1 MRLSFSTPLSPEE
14 CVAELPAAVERCPVP
29 EPLVPERTT
38 GWFTSGDKHPVR
50 VRTRGFRV
58 RISPRYPW
66 PLFSSPLFSGRVRRT
81 DGGSLL
87 QGRVQPPWLTVLFF
101 AIWFTPVGG
110 LWLILAFAYVRCTLV
125 GAPLPDTLEML
136 PMVSGMLAVGLLVA
150 FTFYRSIRRE
160 ATALREL
167 IGDAVGRRGVNQ
179 TAV

>member
-1 MRLSFSTPLSPEE
+1 MRLSFSTLLSPEE

-29 EPLVPERTT
+29 EPLVPERTI
-38 GWFTSGDKHPVR
+38 GWFASGDKHPIH
-50 VRTRGFRV
+50 VRTKGLHV

-101 AIWFTPVGG
+101 AVWFTPVGG
-110 LWLILAFAYVRCTLV
+110 LWFILTHTYVRCTLA
-125 GAPLPDTLEML
+125 GAPLPDTLEIL
-136 PMVSGMLAVGLLVA
+136 PMVSGMLTVGLFVA

-160 ATALREL
+160 AAALREV
-167 IGDAVGRRGVNQ
+167 IGEAVENLQPNHTTV
-179 TAV
+179 